1 LFNINSLLVSL
12 FDKNILMGTDFD
24 KLIDQLIVFALEED
38 LGDGDHTSLSC
49 VPPDAT
55 GSARLL
61 VKQDGIIAGVDLAAR
76 ILKKVDEKL
85 KVEFFMTD
93 GKPVKYGDIVF
104 QLTGLSQSILKA
116 ERLLLNVMQ
125 RMSGIATKTR
135 RYVDSLKGLK
145 TKVLDTRKTSP
156 GMRVIEKMAVR
167 IGGGQNHRFGLY
179 DMILIKDNHVDF
191 AGGIEKAI
199 RKSKDYLL
207 KIGKNLPVEIEV
219 RNFNEL
225 NQVIEIG
232 HVDRIMLDNFSV
244 DDTRKAV
251 QLINNRYETESS
263 GGINLST
270 VRAYAECG
278 VDYVSVGELTHQIE
292 SLDLSL
298 KAL

>member
-1 LFNINSLLVSL
+1 
-12 FDKNILMGTDFD
+12 MGTDFD
-24 KLIDQLIVFALEED
+24 KLIDQLILFALEED

-49 VPPDAT
+49 VPPEST

-61 VKQDGIIAGVDLAAR
+61 VKQDGIIAGVEMAAR
-76 ILKKVDEKL
+76 ILEKVDEKL
-85 KVEFFMTD
+85 KVDFFTAD

-104 QLTGLSQSILKA
+104 QVSGLSQSILKA

-135 RYVDSLKGLK
+135 RYVDLLKGLK

-251 QLINNRYETESS
+251 CLINNRFETESS

-298 KAL
+298 KAF

>member
-1 LFNINSLLVSL
+1 MFNINSLLVSL

-85 KVEFFMTD
+85 KVEFFMAD

-104 QLTGLSQSILKA
+104 QLTGFSQSILKA

-135 RYVDSLKGLK
+135 RYVDLLKGLK

-251 QLINNRYETESS
+251 QLINNRFETESS